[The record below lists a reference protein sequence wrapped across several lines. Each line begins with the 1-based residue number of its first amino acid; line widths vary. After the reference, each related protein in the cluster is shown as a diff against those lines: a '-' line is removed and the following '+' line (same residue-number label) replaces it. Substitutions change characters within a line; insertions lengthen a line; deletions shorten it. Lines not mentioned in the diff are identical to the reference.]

1 MMKKLLK
8 IYEKE
13 KVLAVGLMSGTSLD
27 GVDAALVEIT
37 VHNQDLEV
45 DLKAFTTLEYTKEI
59 RDSILALCS
68 PTTSD
73 VKQIC
78 EMNIRLGQ
86 IMAQAVKQVIEQS
99 EYNMGDIDFV
109 SSHGQTIYHEPE
121 KAATLQI
128 GELAVIAT
136 HTGKITVGDFRP
148 SDMAVGGQ
156 GAPLVPYTDY
166 LLFRSDKK
174 GRALIN
180 IGGISNISIIE
191 AGSASHEVIAYD
203 MGPGN
208 MLIDAIMVI
217 GTNGLKTYDL
227 NGETAVAG
235 IVNQE
240 WLIKLMDSD
249 AFLDKEPPK
258 STGREAYTLEF
269 ARELYKIGISKGLNL
284 EDIVATITE
293 YTVQAI
299 VYHFREFIDNRYK
312 IEEVLVSGGG
322 VFNKTI
328 MNGLQEALSQKVDSV
343 EAWGHSSDAKEA
355 ISFALLGYEFLKG
368 NCNNLPSAT
377 GASRAVV
384 MGKLALPG

>member
-1 MMKKLLK
+1 MRELRK
-8 IYEKE
+8 ICEKE

-37 VHNQDLEV
+37 SYNQELKA
-45 DLKAFTTLEYTKEI
+45 DLKAFTTVGYSNEI

-68 PTTSD
+68 PATSD

-78 EMNIRLGQ
+78 EMNVNLGH
-86 IMAQAVKQVIEQS
+86 IMGQAVKQVVDKS
-99 EYNMGDIDFV
+99 EYNISDVDFI
-109 SSHGQTIYHEPE
+109 SSHGQTIYHQPE
-121 KAATLQI
+121 KGATLQI
-128 GELAVIAT
+128 GELAVIAND
-136 HTGKITVGDFRP
+136 TGKITVGDFRP

-166 LLFRSDKK
+166 LLFRSDKI

-191 AGSASHEVIAYD
+191 AGSASQDVIAYD

-217 GTNGLKTYDL
+217 GTNGLKTYDA
-227 NGETAVAG
+227 NGNIAATG
-235 IVNQE
+235 IVDEE
-240 WLIKLMDSD
+240 WLSEIMQSD
-249 AFLDKEPPK
+249 RFLDKEPPK

-269 ARELYKIGISKGLNL
+269 AKELYKIGISKGLNFK
-284 EDIVATITE
+284 DIVATITE
-293 YTVQAI
+293 YTIRTI
-299 VYHFREFIDNRYK
+299 VYHFREFIDTKYK

-322 VFNKTI
+322 VLNNTI
-328 MNGLQEALSQKVDSV
+328 MNGLKDALKQKVDSV

-355 ISFALLGYEFLKG
+355 ISFALLGHEFLKG
-368 NCNNLPSAT
+368 NYNNLPSAT
-377 GASRAVV
+377 GAYRSVV
-384 MGKLALPG
+384 MGKLVLPG